1 MRKLTIAILFVLTF
15 SPALSAGEKF
25 KGTAPLKDLQPAG
38 TTDKD
43 NKNQIYDFMFTTN
56 GNDYVCRTNRDAK
69 IKATDFVVGSDMKY
83 EIDED
88 NAKLKSTTGKE
99 AKCKI
104 VRVQK
109 AL

>member
-1 MRKLTIAILFVLTF
+1 MRKSMMVVVLVLMV
-15 SPALSAGEKF
+15 ALAVSAGNKS
-25 KGTAPLKDLQPAG
+25 KGTTTLKDLQPAG
-38 TTDKD
+38 MTSKD

-88 NAKLKSTTGKE
+88 SAKLKSATGKE

>member
-1 MRKLTIAILFVLTF
+1 MRKLLISFLLLFSLVAF
-15 SPALSAGEKF
+15 AGNKS
-25 KGTAPLKDLQPAG
+25 KGTTALKDLQPAG

-43 NKNQIYDFMFTTN
+43 NKNQIYDFLFTTN
-56 GNDYVCRTNRDAK
+56 GNDYTCRTNRDAK
-69 IKATDFVVGSDMKY
+69 IKATDFVVGTDVKY
-83 EIDED
+83 EIEDD

-109 AL
+109 AQ